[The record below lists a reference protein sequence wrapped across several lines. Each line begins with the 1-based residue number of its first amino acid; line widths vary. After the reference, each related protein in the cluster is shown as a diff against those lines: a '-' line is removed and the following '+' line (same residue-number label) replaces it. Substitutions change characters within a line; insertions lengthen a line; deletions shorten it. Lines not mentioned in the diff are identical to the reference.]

1 MKRPYARLGVG
12 LALWF
17 GAAATTGCAPS
28 NKVKPGQP
36 VMLSFGVVDPTGTP
50 VELETEAGPTL
61 VPPLSTLH
69 AVFDRL
75 LDPTGIEDLKDAG
88 PPVGTEG
95 VGVIDWS
102 GRPVANTGRYIP
114 NGDAKFTLIY
124 PPGPSIDVIPSEGL
138 PSDSM
143 LTVALNPEHVRSHD
157 QTVAFKA
164 DDGVAD
170 TLTFT
175 TEALAVTIAVPA
187 PEAPDGGTDDDG
199 GTGDDGGAAPGVA
212 PPVASDFAVSITF
225 NNQTAATTVG
235 AIKVAATVDGAAV
248 DVTKAVVARA
258 KDDDDHDIPNIWVV
272 SPPPLAD
279 GMPGSWPAR
288 AVVTVTVD
296 TTAADKFDKTLGAAV
311 TATFTVKP

>member
-12 LALWF
+12 LALWL
-17 GAAATTGCAPS
+17 GAATGCTPS

-61 VPPLSTLH
+61 VPPLSTFH

-75 LDPTGIEDLKDAG
+75 LDPTVIEEMKDAG
-88 PPVGTEG
+88 LVGVEG
-95 VGVIDWS
+95 VGVIDWA
-102 GRPVANTGRYIP
+102 GRPVANIGRYVP

-124 PPGPSIDVIPSEGL
+124 PPGPSVDVIPTEGL
-138 PSDSM
+138 PSDAM
-143 LTVALNPEHVRSHD
+143 LTVSLNPEHVRSHD
-157 QTVAFKA
+157 QTKAFKA
-164 DDGVAD
+164 DEGVAE

-175 TEALAVTIAVPA
+175 TEPLAVTITVPA
-187 PEAPDGGTDDDG
+187 PEAPDGGTEDDG

-212 PPVASDFAVSITF
+212 PPVAADFAVAIAF
-225 NNQTAATTVG
+225 NNQTAAATVG
-235 AIKVAATVDGAAV
+235 AIKVTATVGGAAV
-248 DVTKAVVARA
+248 ALPPAEIMAVQDEMNPALWTV
-258 KDDDDHDIPNIWVV
+258 
-272 SPPPLAD
+272 PPPMA
-279 GMPGSWPAR
+279 GWPAG

-296 TTAADKFDKTLGAAV
+296 TTAADKFEKTLGAAV

>member
-17 GAAATTGCAPS
+17 GAAAATGCTPS

-36 VMLSFGVVDPTGTP
+36 VMLSFGVVDPTGMP

-61 VPPLSTLH
+61 VPPLSTFH

-75 LDPTGIEDLKDAG
+75 LDPTVIEELKDAG
-88 PPVGTEG
+88 PVG
-95 VGVIDWS
+95 VGGVAVIDWS
-102 GRPVANTGRYIP
+102 GRPVANKGKYTP

-124 PPGPSIDVIPSEGL
+124 APGPSVDVLPDEGL

-143 LTVALNPEHVRSHD
+143 LTVSLNPEHIRSHD
-157 QTVAFKA
+157 QTMAFKV
-164 DDGVAD
+164 DDNVAE
-170 TLTFT
+170 TLMFT

-187 PEAPDGGTDDDG
+187 PETPDGGADDDG
-199 GTGDDGGAAPGVA
+199 GADGDGGAAPGVA
-212 PPVASDFAVSITF
+212 PPVAPDFIVPVTF
-225 NNQTAATTVG
+225 NNQTAKATVDSIKVTATVG
-235 AIKVAATVDGAAV
+235 AVAVALPAAEVQAVQDEANAALWTV
-248 DVTKAVVARA
+248 
-258 KDDDDHDIPNIWVV
+258 
-272 SPPPLAD
+272 PPPKD
-279 GMPGSWPAR
+279 GWPAG

-296 TTAADKFDKTLGAAV
+296 TTAADKFEKTLGAAV